1 MEKSQSLL
9 EEEEFLERPRDMIN
23 PLKSPHDSLHPD
35 KNAILHE
42 LLPSSDKV
50 HFFSEKLFGNEM
62 TLLCMYI
69 RSFDENL
76 NLIRQRM
83 RTHGSYVHNSRQGRF
98 DTRNQHTKG
107 NLV

>member
-50 HFFSEKLFGNEM
+50 HFLSENLFGNEM

-69 RSFDENL
+69 QYLKSF
-76 NLIRQRM
+76 
-83 RTHGSYVHNSRQGRF
+83 
-98 DTRNQHTKG
+98 
-107 NLV
+107 

>member
-62 TLLCMYI
+62 TLLCM
-69 RSFDENL
+69 
-76 NLIRQRM
+76 
-83 RTHGSYVHNSRQGRF
+83 
-98 DTRNQHTKG
+98 
-107 NLV
+107 

>member
-62 TLLCMYI
+62 TLLCM
-69 RSFDENL
+69 
-76 NLIRQRM
+76 LISQKFLKV
-83 RTHGSYVHNSRQGRF
+83 T
-98 DTRNQHTKG
+98 
-107 NLV
+107 LVCYFQIVEALALCCS